1 MAALPELWMEQVGR
15 EFEKPYMQELREFLK
30 TEKSLGNLVYPP
42 NSDVF
47 TAFNFTDFNQVKV
60 VILGQDPYHGK
71 GQAHGL
77 SFSVP
82 EGIPVPPSLKN
93 IYKELYD
100 DVDILIPQT
109 GNLIK
114 WAKQGVFMLNSTLTV
129 RAGVPGSHQ
138 NKGWELFTDQ
148 VISSL
153 SQNRNNLV
161 FMLWG
166 KYAQAKNTLINAHNH
181 LILSAA
187 HPSPFSAHTGFYGCK
202 HFSLVN
208 EYLENNGKEGIDWQI

>member
-202 HFSLVN
+202 HFSLAN

>member
-100 DVDILIPQT
+100 DVDISIPQT

>member
-100 DVDILIPQT
+100 DVDISIPQT

-202 HFSLVN
+202 HFSLAN

>member
-1 MAALPELWMEQVGR
+1 MAALPELWMEQVGK
-15 EFEKPYMQELREFLK
+15 EFEKPYMQQLREFLK
-30 TEKSLGNLVYPP
+30 SEKSSGNLVYPP

-93 IYKELYD
+93 IYKELND
-100 DVDILIPQT
+100 DVDISIPQT
-109 GNLIK
+109 GNLSK

-166 KYAQAKNTLINAHNH
+166 KYAQAKTTLINAHNH

-202 HFSLVN
+202 HFSLAN